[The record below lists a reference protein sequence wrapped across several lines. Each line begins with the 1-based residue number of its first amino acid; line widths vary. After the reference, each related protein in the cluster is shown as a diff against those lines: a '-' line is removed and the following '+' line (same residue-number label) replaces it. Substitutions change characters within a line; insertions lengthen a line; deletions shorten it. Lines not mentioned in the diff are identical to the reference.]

1 MINIELNEKQILA
14 NCALLK
20 SLTSADLE
28 TAYEKSERVELKRHP
43 DKERNIIFDKGDV
56 GKCLYVII
64 DGAVDLISIEG
75 DGQEKIVASYK
86 KQGDFF
92 GEQALFDSLRKRT
105 SRAVVTSDFCT
116 LRKIYKKEFD
126 EIILANQ
133 DGLYEK
139 LNGIGNQQL
148 QKDSLI
154 FSSVLYEHAYKVKEE
169 CFENGAFVFR
179 EGDRGQR
186 FYLILDGIARVF
198 RSGNL
203 IAELSEGNYFGDAA
217 LIKKQP
223 HQISIKASDNL
234 KVVSIDGIDFLRLY
248 ETSTIVKEYIHSM
261 NSFDRTDRG
270 IVYSQHKSHYKNQNS
285 LTTILTYPNGEACSI
300 TKVVGKSHVIKFAKQ
315 VDAKTPDGCIVGKK
329 DVELETDSV
338 LKDSGQAQYPI
349 FYLENNRLIG
359 AEINS
364 EYANL
369 AHIVPAIV
377 ERKIIW
383 PWQKALYKA
392 KGDLWIKS
400 AHDDPT
406 DNAVICLCMG
416 ITRGELKRVAAFGCT
431 GYEQL
436 AHDTGASLACGV
448 CKSSVTDIAAS
459 AAMEAADLVSCSATD
474 NYCNKARK
482 IKYFRFK
489 PKHGS
494 VKTYLP
500 GQHISMEAEIDGQWI
515 QRSYTLTSNATQ
527 QDYYEIAVK
536 RTDNGVFS
544 NWLHDQVNE
553 QLAFRI
559 SKPQGKFHL
568 IHDTPNPIVCFV
580 AGIGVTPA
588 ISFLRYLIS
597 VNRKAPLYIDYSV
610 PTKDDFAYEQELN
623 AIREEWFKVNLRVTQ
638 QQQGSNRVSEHDVRE
653 IVKRYT
659 NADFYICG
667 PKLYEETLRTYLRN
681 CSVEEIR
688 INSEPFGSSNKGSKV
703 LLSGSLLTLC
713 LALLFFIA
721 PSYTAPDSV
730 NSFNPAMMWL
740 DFVMM
745 WNNFGYIRQNYF
757 PSDITGYSILG
768 MGLLGLLMSLPR
780 RWAWVQSIDFDWWR
794 LMHVG
799 LGVAALMLLFLHTG
813 FAMGGLHTT
822 VLMSCFLG
830 LFILGSA
837 AGMVIALQE
846 KISSARTYRYKKW
859 FKRLHIGMSLILPI
873 FLGAHIVSTYWF

>member
-1 MINIELNEKQILA
+1 MINKELNEKQILA
-14 NCALLK
+14 SCTILK
-20 SLTSADLE
+20 SLTSADFE
-28 TAYEKSERVELKRHP
+28 TTYKKSERVEFKRHS
-43 DKERNIIFDKGDV
+43 DKEHIIIFDKGEV

-64 DGAVDLISIEG
+64 DGAVDLISIES

-126 EIILANQ
+126 KIILAKQ

-154 FSSVLYEHAYKVKEE
+154 FSNFLYEHAHKVKEE
-169 CFENGAFVFR
+169 YFDNGAFVIR
-179 EGDRGQR
+179 EGDRGER

-198 RSGNL
+198 RGGNL
-203 IAELSEGNYFGDAA
+203 IAELIEGNYFGDAA

-329 DVELETDSV
+329 DVELETAPV

-359 AEINS
+359 AEINA

-369 AHIVPAIV
+369 SHIVPAI
-377 ERKIIW
+377 EQRKIIW
-383 PWQKALYKA
+383 PWQKALYRA
-392 KGDLWIKS
+392 KGDLWIKN

-406 DNAVICLCMG
+406 DNAVICSCMG

-459 AAMEAADLVSCSATD
+459 ADMEAAALVSNSATD
-474 NYCNKARK
+474 NYCNKAQN

-489 PKHGS
+489 PKHS
-494 VKTYLP
+494 TVKTYIP
-500 GQHISMEAEIDGQWI
+500 GQHISLEAEINGQWI
-515 QRSYTLTSNATQ
+515 QRSYTLTSNANQ
-527 QDYYEIAVK
+527 QDYYEVAV
-536 RTDNGVFS
+536 RRNGNGVFS
-544 NWLHDQVNE
+544 NWLHDRVNE
-553 QLAFRI
+553 QSEFRI
-559 SKPQGKFHL
+559 SKPQGQFHL
-568 IHDTPNPIVCFV
+568 NPDTTDPIVSFV
-580 AGIGVTPA
+580 GGIGVTPA

-610 PTKDDFAYEQELN
+610 STNDDFAYEQELN
-623 AIREEWFKVNLRVTQ
+623 NIREEWFKVNLRVTQ
-638 QQQGSNRVSEHDVRE
+638 HGSNRVSEQDVRE
-653 IVKRYT
+653 IVNQYR

-667 PKLYEETLRTYLRN
+667 SKLYEETLGTYLRN
-681 CSVEEIR
+681 SRVEKGKIH
-688 INSEPFGSSNKGSKV
+688 SEQFDSGNKRSKA
-703 LLSGSLLTLC
+703 LLSSSLLTLC

-721 PSYTAPDSV
+721 PSYTTPDSV
-730 NSFNPAMMWL
+730 SSFDPTMMWL

-745 WNNFGYIRQNYF
+745 WDNFGYIRQNYF
-757 PSDITGYSILG
+757 PSDMTGYSILG
-768 MGLLGLLMSLPR
+768 VGLLGLLMSLPR
-780 RWAWVQSIDFDWWR
+780 RWAWVRSIDFDGWR

-799 LGVAALMLLFLHTG
+799 LGIAALILLFLHTG

-822 VLMSCFLG
+822 LLMSCFLG

-846 KISSARTYRYKKW
+846 KISPARTHHYKKW
-859 FKRLHIGMSLILPI
+859 FKRVHIGMSGLLPVL
-873 FLGAHIVSTYWF
+873 LGAHIISMYWF